1 MIGLAEDSIKVLVV
15 VNGTEE
21 KIDRFLI
28 IDETVAYHIGASI
41 KDAGK
46 RCFGINLI
54 EDIGIITDILQRLE
68 IETEEANR

>member
-41 KDAGK
+41 KDAGSNFK
-46 RCFGINLI
+46 YSFSFS
-54 EDIGIITDILQRLE
+54 
-68 IETEEANR
+68 